1 MSIVVVLLDDGV
13 CSVDSD
19 CGKGVDGHRLIV

>member
-1 MSIVVVLLDDGV
+1 MMIVVILLDDHV

-19 CGKGVDGHRLIV
+19 CGKGVDGLRPMV